1 MGSQLSNKHLNI
13 SSETRFYTEFIILNY
28 LVLIV
33 ATELLQF
40 HVTQTMLCFQNFN
53 IKPANNSKQKEIHSE
68 I

>member
-13 SSETRFYTEFIILNY
+13 SSETRFYTEFIILNS

-40 HVTQTMLCFQNFN
+40 HVSQTMLCFQNFN
-53 IKPANNSKQKEIHSE
+53 IKPADEQTKQIHSE